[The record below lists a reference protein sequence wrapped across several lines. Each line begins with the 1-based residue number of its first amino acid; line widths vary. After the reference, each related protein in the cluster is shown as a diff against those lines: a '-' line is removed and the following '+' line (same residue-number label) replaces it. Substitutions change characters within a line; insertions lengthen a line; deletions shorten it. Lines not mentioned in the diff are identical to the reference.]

1 MGGLTDA
8 AQWGVAWAMFAAAA
22 GLVLAVAAIAFLRR
36 PVEDDLGEFDVGYNA
51 LAPMFD
57 R

>member
-1 MGGLTDA
+1 MTDA
-8 AQWGVAWAMFAAAA
+8 AQWSVAWAMFAAAA
-22 GLVLAVAAIAFLRR
+22 GLVLTVAAIAFSRR
-36 PVEDDLGEFDVGYNA
+36 PVEDDRGEFDVGYNA